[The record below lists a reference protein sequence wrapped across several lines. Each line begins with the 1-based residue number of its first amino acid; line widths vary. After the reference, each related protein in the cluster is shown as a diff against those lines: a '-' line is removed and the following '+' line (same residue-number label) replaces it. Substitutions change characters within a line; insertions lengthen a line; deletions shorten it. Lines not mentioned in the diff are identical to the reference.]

1 MPKILVADD
10 SIAVRKV
17 AERLLTEAGLGV
29 TLAANG
35 EEALAYLSKERPDVI
50 VSDVIMPDKS
60 GYEVCAFVRG
70 HASLATTPV
79 LLISGIVNDEV
90 TKQAESC
97 HADGVLKKPFQGTSL
112 KDRVLELLAKRQEP
126 AVVDPSPAAPAPKP
140 AVSGEVWNGPRITDE
155 QLATYNQ
162 AVAQASELDAQLQAE
177 RGKAEGLKKRVGE
190 LEVLAAQA
198 KELEG
203 QLAAE
208 RHRVEGISNESSRT
222 QGIEAELAQ
231 ERQQIVS
238 LKAQIASSEDLLSD
252 ARSKASALES
262 ALRSEQD
269 SIQELRQQIADL
281 QQAVS
286 AVPQLESTLM
296 SERAAMAKLVE
307 QLTVLEGAA
316 ERTKDLEAR
325 LAREEHRAADFERQV
340 KQADTVI
347 TAERARVGE
356 LSVRLAEAERGVQRL
371 SDLENQLAAA
381 TQFGIANESRIHE
394 LEKMVAAAQ
403 EFEKLLATERDRNA
417 VLARRVS
424 ESEQSAEQSMKRFED
439 MARKLGEIAGLAS
452 QLGSGK
458 GRV

>member
-35 EEALAYLSKERPDVI
+35 EEALAYLSKERPDVV

-126 AVVDPSPAAPAPKP
+126 AVAPPPAAPAPKP
-140 AVSGEVWNGPRITDE
+140 VASVEVWTGPRITDE
-155 QLATYNQ
+155 QLATYKQ
-162 AVAQASELDAQLQAE
+162 AVVQASELDAQLQAE
-177 RGKAEGLKKRVGE
+177 RGKSEGLKKRVGE

-208 RHRVEGISNESSRT
+208 RRRVEEVSNHAS
-222 QGIEAELAQ
+222 QAQAIETELAQ
-231 ERQQIVS
+231 ERQRIVE
-238 LKAQIASSEDLLSD
+238 LKAQLASNEELLSG
-252 ARSKASALES
+252 AQAKTSVLASALK
-262 ALRSEQD
+262 SEQD
-269 SIQELRQQIADL
+269 SIQGFRQQIADL

-286 AVPQLESTLM
+286 AVSQLESTLM
-296 SERAAMAKLVE
+296 TERAATAKLVE
-307 QLTVLEGAA
+307 QLTVLEAA
-316 ERTKDLEAR
+316 AARTKDLEAQ
-325 LAREEHRAADFERQV
+325 LAREEHRAANLDRQV
-340 KQADTVI
+340 KQADAGL

-356 LSVRLAEAERGVQRL
+356 LSGRLAEAERGLQRI
-371 SDLENQLAAA
+371 SELENQLAIA
-381 TQFGIANESRIHE
+381 TQAGSAKESRIHE
-394 LEKMVAAAQ
+394 LEAMVAAAQ

-417 VLARRVS
+417 VLARRAS

-452 QLGSGK
+452 QLGGGK
-458 GRV
+458 GRP

>member
-35 EEALAYLSKERPDVI
+35 EEALAYLSKERPDAV

-112 KDRVLELLAKRQEP
+112 KDRVLELLEKRQVP
-126 AVVDPSPAAPAPKP
+126 AAASSPVSPAPQPVA
-140 AVSGEVWNGPRITDE
+140 SGDVWSGPRITDE
-155 QLATYNQ
+155 QLATYKQ
-162 AVAQASELDAQLQAE
+162 AVDRVRELDAQVQAE
-177 RGKAEGLKKRVGE
+177 RVTAEGLKKRVGE
-190 LEVLAAQA
+190 LEVLAVQA

-203 QLAAE
+203 QLAVE
-208 RHRVEGISNESSRT
+208 RQLVEATGDQSNRA
-222 QGIEAELAQ
+222 QALEAELAQ
-231 ERQQIVS
+231 ERQQSAS
-238 LKAQIASSEDLLSD
+238 LKGQIAGSEDLL
-252 ARSKASALES
+252 AAAQAKALALES
-262 ALRSEQD
+262 SLKSEQD
-269 SIQELRQQIADL
+269 SIQSLRQQIADL

-286 AVPQLESTLM
+286 VVPQLESTLTA
-296 SERAAMAKLVE
+296 ERAATAKLVE
-307 QLTVLEGAA
+307 QVTVLEAA
-316 ERTKDLEAR
+316 VERTKDLEAR
-325 LAREEHRAADFERQV
+325 LANEEHRAADCEQQV
-340 KQADTVI
+340 QQTEAVVA
-347 TAERARVGE
+347 AERTRVEE
-356 LSVRLAEAERGVQRL
+356 LSGRLAEAEREVNRL
-371 SDLENQLAAA
+371 SELERQLAEAIQA
-381 TQFGIANESRIHE
+381 GSAKESRIHE
-394 LEKMVAAAQ
+394 LEKLVAASQ
-403 EFEKLLATERDRNA
+403 EMETLLATERDRTA
-417 VLARRVS
+417 VLTRRVS

>member
-35 EEALAYLSKERPDVI
+35 EEALAYLSKERPDVV

-126 AVVDPSPAAPAPKP
+126 AVAPPPAAPVPKP
-140 AVSGEVWNGPRITDE
+140 VAAGDVWTGPRITDE
-155 QLATYNQ
+155 QLATYKQ
-162 AVAQASELDAQLQAE
+162 AVAHASELDAQLQAE
-177 RGKAEGLKKRVGE
+177 RAKGEDLKKRIEE

-208 RHRVEGISNESSRT
+208 RHHVEEVSHQSSRA
-222 QGIEAELAQ
+222 QAIEAELAQ
-231 ERQQIVS
+231 ERQQNVS
-238 LKAQIASSEDLLSD
+238 LKAD
-252 ARSKASALES
+252 RK
-262 ALRSEQD
+262 
-269 SIQELRQQIADL
+269 
-281 QQAVS
+281 
-286 AVPQLESTLM
+286 
-296 SERAAMAKLVE
+296 
-307 QLTVLEGAA
+307 
-316 ERTKDLEAR
+316 
-325 LAREEHRAADFERQV
+325 
-340 KQADTVI
+340 
-347 TAERARVGE
+347 
-356 LSVRLAEAERGVQRL
+356 SVV
-371 SDLENQLAAA
+371 
-381 TQFGIANESRIHE
+381 
-394 LEKMVAAAQ
+394 
-403 EFEKLLATERDRNA
+403 
-417 VLARRVS
+417 
-424 ESEQSAEQSMKRFED
+424 
-439 MARKLGEIAGLAS
+439 
-452 QLGSGK
+452 
-458 GRV
+458 

>member
-35 EEALAYLSKERPDVI
+35 EEALAYLSKERPDVV

-112 KDRVLELLAKRQEP
+112 KDRVLELLAKRQEQ
-126 AVVDPSPAAPAPKP
+126 AVAPPPAAPAPKP
-140 AVSGEVWNGPRITDE
+140 VASGDVWGGPRITDE
-155 QLATYNQ
+155 QLATYKQ
-162 AVAQASELDAQLQAE
+162 AAAHASELDAQLQVE
-177 RGKAEGLKKRVGE
+177 RAKGGELKKRIEE

-198 KELEG
+198 KELES
-203 QLAAE
+203 QLVAQ
-208 RHRVEGISNESSRT
+208 RHHGEEVSNQSSRA
-222 QGIEAELAQ
+222 QAIEAELAH
-231 ERQQIVS
+231 ERQQNVS
-238 LKAQIASSEDLLSD
+238 LKGQVASSEDLLSD
-252 ARSKASALES
+252 AQAKTAVLES
-262 ALRSEQD
+262 TLKAERD
-269 SIQELRQQIADL
+269 SIQVLRQQVADL

-286 AVPQLESTLM
+286 AVPQLESTLLT
-296 SERAAMAKLVE
+296 ERAATAKLVE
-307 QLTVLEGAA
+307 QLTFLEAA
-316 ERTKDLEAR
+316 ATRTKDLEAR
-325 LAREEHRAADFERQV
+325 LAREEHRAADLERQV
-340 KQADTVI
+340 KQADTAL

-356 LSVRLAEAERGVQRL
+356 VSDRLAEVEREVQR
-371 SDLENQLAAA
+371 SRDLENQLAAA
-381 TQFGIANESRIHE
+381 NQATHAKDSRIHE
-394 LEKMVAAAQ
+394 LEAMVAAAQ
-403 EFEKLLATERDRNA
+403 GFEALLATERDRNA
-417 VLARRVS
+417 VLTRRVS

-452 QLGSGK
+452 QLGGGK
-458 GRV
+458 GRA

>member
-35 EEALAYLSKERPDVI
+35 EEALAYLSKERPDVV

-70 HASLATTPV
+70 HAALATTPV

-126 AVVDPSPAAPAPKP
+126 VMASAPAVAAPKAVVSA
-140 AVSGEVWNGPRITDE
+140 ELWTGPRITEE
-155 QLATYNQ
+155 QLETYKQ
-162 AVAQASELDAQLQAE
+162 AVAQLKELDAQLRAE
-177 RGKAEGLKKRVGE
+177 RSQSEGLKARVAELEALAERSRE
-190 LEVLAAQA
+190 LEVQLDAERRRASESSDHLSRAQA
-198 KELEG
+198 LESEL
-203 QLAAE
+203 
-208 RHRVEGISNESSRT
+208 V
-222 QGIEAELAQ
+222 Q
-231 ERQQIVS
+231 ERDQVAS
-238 LKAQIASSEDLLSD
+238 LKAQL
-252 ARSKASALES
+252 ARSQDAQSKVSELETALREANESIQNYRQQVVALEKV
-262 ALRSEQD
+262 AGT
-269 SIQELRQQIADL
+269 I
-281 QQAVS
+281 
-286 AVPQLESTLM
+286 PQLEATLA
-296 SERAAMAKLVE
+296 SERAATAKLADQV
-307 QLTVLEGAA
+307 TVLESAAA
-316 ERTKDLEAR
+316 EVKDLEAR
-325 LAREEHRAADFERQV
+325 LASQEQRAADYERQA
-340 KQADTVI
+340 KQAEETG
-347 TAERARVGE
+347 TTERTRAEQ
-356 LSVRLAEAERGVQRL
+356 LSGRLAEAERELHRL
-371 SDLENQLAAA
+371 KELDAQLSEALQTIGAGEA
-381 TQFGIANESRIHE
+381 RIRE
-394 LEKMVAAAQ
+394 LEKAAAKVQ
-403 EFEKLLATERDRNA
+403 ELESQVATERERNT

-424 ESEQSAEQSMKRFED
+424 ESEQSAEQSNKRFED